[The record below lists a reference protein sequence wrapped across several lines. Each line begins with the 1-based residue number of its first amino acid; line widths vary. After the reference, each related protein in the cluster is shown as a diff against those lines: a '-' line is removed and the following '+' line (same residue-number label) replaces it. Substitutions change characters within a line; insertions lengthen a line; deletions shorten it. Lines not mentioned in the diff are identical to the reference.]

1 MSEQQHVRADGTVTF
16 LPHRLNRHPVVVRG
30 LTADELWICCGLSGA
45 AGLLVGAPLS
55 WVFRTI
61 ALAPTFVVLG
71 VAFGR
76 VHRRRHPAPPQAW
89 ASRHLAVPATA
100 VAHRHAPSADGGLGG
115 RPCAD
120 LALRLLDHPQV
131 CCKGGTM
138 SRFKN
143 EITHL
148 QAHIK
153 TLRLGAGALVIVA
166 LVMGGGWWS
175 APRDL
180 TIHVPPDLRSG
191 STRKW
196 WEVPPESVYAFTFY
210 VFQTLNRWPTNGEED
225 YARNLHTLSPY
236 LTPSCQAFLRADYDY
251 RRSTGELR
259 QRVRGIYEIPGRGY
273 GDDPTARVRTVSDRD
288 WVVTLDITRRR
299 VLRRRAG
306 QARPGALPRE
316 RSRGWTSIPHA
327 TRSAWRSTA
336 TRARPSASAHRSRR
350 ARHAWRPVS
359 ASASRRKF
367 PMKHPV
373 LALLGLLAVAAAP
386 RRPGGGDPALGT
398 HAAGGAAEGRPGA
411 HRVHRPE
418 RPRGRARGRR
428 RTPARAERG
437 RRGVPARQRA
447 DRAHAAAIAGRRHGR
462 ADPAGHRGRAAQGR
476 RSRAGAG
483 AHRRGQQHPARYGDQ
498 PTVPRPRRAPRT
510 RRVRGR
516 RGAKPRSPSC

>member
-71 VAFGR
+71 VAFG
-76 VHRRRHPAPPQAW
+76 VFIGGGILRRLKR
-89 ASRHLAVPATA
+89 
-100 VAHRHAPSADGGLGG
+100 G
-115 RPCAD
+115 RPDIWLYRQLQWRIATRYP
-120 LALRLLDHPQV
+120 LVAGWVGGHVLISRSGFWTTRRSAAR
-131 CCKGGTM
+131 GGTM

-273 GDDPTARVRTVSDRD
+273 GDDPTARVRVVSDRD
-288 WVVTLDITRRR
+288 WVVTLDITADEYYGAEQVKRALVRYPVKVTR
-299 VLRRRAG
+299 VDIDP
-306 QARPGALPRE
+306 ARNPFG
-316 RSRGWTSIPHA
+316 
-327 TRSAWRSTA
+327 
-336 TRARPSASAHRSRR
+336 
-350 ARHAWRPVS
+350 
-359 ASASRRKF
+359 
-367 PMKHPV
+367 
-373 LALLGLLAVAAAP
+373 LALDCYEGAP
-386 RRPGGGDPALGT
+386 QRISTPEPSRPAPGGLSPQAPQG
-398 HAAGGAAEGRPGA
+398 E
-411 HRVHRPE
+411 
-418 RPRGRARGRR
+418 
-428 RTPARAERG
+428 TP
-437 RRGVPARQRA
+437 
-447 DRAHAAAIAGRRHGR
+447 
-462 ADPAGHRGRAAQGR
+462 
-476 RSRAGAG
+476 
-483 AHRRGQQHPARYGDQ
+483 
-498 PTVPRPRRAPRT
+498 
-510 RRVRGR
+510 
-516 RGAKPRSPSC
+516 